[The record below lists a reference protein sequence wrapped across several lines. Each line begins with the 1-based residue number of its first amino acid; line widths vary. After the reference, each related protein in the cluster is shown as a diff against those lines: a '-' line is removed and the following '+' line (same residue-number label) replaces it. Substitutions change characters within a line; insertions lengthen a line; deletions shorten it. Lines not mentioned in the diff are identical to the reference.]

1 MDPTIIL
8 KQTWLR
14 RSWTSIIAW
23 AATLL
28 IAYQFHLIF
37 GLLAHDESAFTPK
50 TILPLVAGVLILL
63 LLTIRSGLLA
73 ESKPADDT
81 RKPTGTDGTDG
92 KQES

>member
-28 IAYQFHLIF
+28 IAYQFYVIF
-37 GLLAHDESAFTPK
+37 GLLAHDGNAFTLK
-50 TILPLVAGVLILL
+50 TILPLVAGILILL
-63 LLTIRSGLLA
+63 LLTIRSGMLA
-73 ESKPADDT
+73 ESKPAE
-81 RKPTGTDGTDG
+81 GTDKTEGAE
-92 KQES
+92 K

>member
-1 MDPTIIL
+1 MDPNTIL

-37 GLLAHDESAFTPK
+37 GLLAHDGNAFTLK
-50 TILPLVAGVLILL
+50 TILPLVAGILILL
-63 LLTIRSGLLA
+63 LLTIRSGMLA

-81 RKPTGTDGTDG
+81 GKPTEAAKTDGE
-92 KQES
+92 QES